1 MIPELIGRLPVV
13 TALAPLDVPGLI
25 KVLTEPKNALVKQ
38 YQALF
43 GMENCELH
51 FSEAALGY
59 IANKAHSKSVGARG
73 LRSIVE
79 EIMMDVMFELPEQ
92 EEGTSYTIDIDA
104 TDGKIRPFKTVP
116 KRKESA

>member
-51 FSEAALGY
+51 FSEAALSF
-59 IANKAHSKSVGARG
+59 IAIKRTARASVLADFAALSKKS
-73 LRSIVE
+73 
-79 EIMMDVMFELPEQ
+79 
-92 EEGTSYTIDIDA
+92 
-104 TDGKIRPFKTVP
+104 
-116 KRKESA
+116 